1 MYKQATLP
9 DKERLLEDIL
19 VLRQTRNVNEEQIR
33 ILKVQYARLKKYV
46 DKLEDQVESYKMDQQ
61 PEWVKYKEPQQAI
74 QKVTDIEGANE
85 EIRKLKGQINVLIE
99 ERQFFKVNT
108 EKYKSRAQ
116 QMRKKYMI
124 VKNTRDQNNDS
135 TVQGKKVP
143 DNSELRLQA
152 TQAKAALKQA

>member
-1 MYKQATLP
+1 MNDDTLSELSSWTGESIVLNTKTNQQQHPQTMYKQATLP

-85 EIRKLKGQINVLIE
+85 EIRKLKG
-99 ERQFFKVNT
+99 
-108 EKYKSRAQ
+108 
-116 QMRKKYMI
+116 
-124 VKNTRDQNNDS
+124 
-135 TVQGKKVP
+135 
-143 DNSELRLQA
+143 
-152 TQAKAALKQA
+152 